1 LVFWDFASLAKHLVA
16 LKNEWTQILL
26 VIAKVLYNF
35 QKRKQIK
42 TLVKHSKILEYGLT
56 LPILHY
62 TKQSIYET
70 KDRFLR
76 EAFSHI

>member
-1 LVFWDFASLAKHLVA
+1 MVFWDIASLAKHLVA

-26 VIAKVLYNF
+26 VIAKVLF
-35 QKRKQIK
+35 RKEKQIK
-42 TLVKHSKILEYGLT
+42 ALVKQSGILKYGL
-56 LPILHY
+56 LILQY
-62 TKQSIYET
+62 KKQSIYET